1 MVLELKA
8 LESNFNDDYLQNT
21 GKHNLFIYHSI
32 CHLKKGGWNDVNPI
46 LSVFMAVKLLFVNYI
61 KSFKIRCFN

>member
-21 GKHNLFIYHSI
+21 ENTTSLCITPSAI
-32 CHLKKGGWNDVNPI
+32 
-46 LSVFMAVKLLFVNYI
+46 
-61 KSFKIRCFN
+61 

>member
-21 GKHNLFIYHSI
+21 GKNAQPLYVSL
-32 CHLKKGGWNDVNPI
+32 HLPFKKKGGDTMSTPLWQCYHG
-46 LSVFMAVKLLFVNYI
+46 S
-61 KSFKIRCFN
+61 